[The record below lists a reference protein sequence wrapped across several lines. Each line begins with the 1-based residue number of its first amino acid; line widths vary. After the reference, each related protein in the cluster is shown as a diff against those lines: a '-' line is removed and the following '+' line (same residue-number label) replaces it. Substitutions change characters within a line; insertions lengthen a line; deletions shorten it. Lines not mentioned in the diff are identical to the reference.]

1 MSNIEVSMAQ
11 AETIALALY
20 ELKLMIEAQQHE
32 TLYTPVRLTGSQLRS
47 TLKDI
52 DELDKMIKIIEQQAI
67 KKPRLGLQT
76 YGAFTSNTG
85 QL

>member
-20 ELKLMIEAQQHE
+20 ELKLMIEAQQDE

-52 DELDKMIKIIEQQAI
+52 EELDKMIKIIEQ
-67 KKPRLGLQT
+67 
-76 YGAFTSNTG
+76 
-85 QL
+85 